1 MAYFK
6 FCFNYFYRRF
16 FKNEVEKILSGVLA
30 AAVAIS
36 SVAISAFTTTVAAE
50 ETASWTSGDTTVTL
64 YDDGSLV
71 VSGTGAM
78 ADYKTTSAGRAP
90 WLDSTYAATITSVTV
105 SEGVTKIGDYFLY
118 GGTSSANRA
127 TNVTSISVPTSSLKT
142 IGVYAFS
149 YTAITSFTI
158 PDSVTS
164 VGNYAFSYCTSL
176 ASITLGSGITALSDY
191 MLQYC
196 SSLESISIPTTITTW
211 GAGALRYTGLK
222 SIVIND
228 NITSLSNY
236 LFQGCASLESVTI
249 PDSVTTIGNYVF
261 QTCTSLTSIT
271 VPSSVTSIGTYFV
284 ANCTALKE
292 INFSDDCSLTSI
304 GNYFARGCTA
314 LESVTIPETVT
325 SIGTY
330 AFYLDTALKYVNIPS
345 GVSTIGNYFFNG
357 CTNEDLVIDLQMTTA
372 PTLGSNVFTNVVGTI
387 YVYSQ
392 ETYDTVSA
400 NSTVTGATVVY
411 IATSADVSALIE
423 AIKTASATDTSS
435 STSGTA
441 SALTTAVEAAMTVL
455 ATSSS
460 TQDDVDAAAAAITA
474 AIAALVDGTDLTAAL
489 ATAEALDTT
498 YCTSDSASALS
509 TAIDN
514 ANAALE
520 SSTAT
525 QDDVDTATAAV
536 NTAIA
541 GLSGVIYVDS
551 EELRDTVAAVATDAT
566 VVYVASFGSDSEAD
580 ISSLTSSGSNTNQ
593 LAIIN
598 NWSGSGTAISE
609 LEGATEFSITFTV
622 TGLAVTNETAY
633 IAFYDPT
640 NGLSSW
646 APGETTPA
654 VAIPEEGTYTIT
666 YSGSALSGNFNFL
679 GIDLKNYDGSS
690 YSTGNGVT
698 SLSLVSISIPV
709 AADVDVTE
717 VKASIVEAD
726 GYDTTNYTAT
736 SAAALTEA
744 LDSAIA
750 VVGNSESTQTEVDA
764 AVAAITAAIN
774 GLVDISD
781 LAGTVETAE
790 EIDTS
795 IYTPSSVAAFETALD
810 EANTV
815 LANADAT
822 QAEVDAAVDALTEA
836 INALVELA
844 DTSDLVGTI
853 ETAEEVD
860 TTLYTDDS
868 VADLTAALENAQTVL
883 ANADATQD
891 EVNAAVDALME
902 AMENLVPKYSISGTV
917 YVSDSNT
924 ETAMLIVVTD
934 ENEEVVTSI
943 DTESMC
949 EYEIEGLEAGTYT
962 ITISG
967 GKYAPRSY
975 EVEVAENLTQD
986 VYLNPYG
993 DVNGDGVV
1001 TTADVGLSNS
1011 HAKGVT
1017 LLEDYEFVC
1026 ADVNLDGSVTTA
1038 DVGKINSHAKG
1049 VVALW

>member
-1 MAYFK
+1 MK
-6 FCFNYFYRRF
+6 L
-16 FKNEVEKILSGVLA
+16 KKILSCVLA
-30 AAVAIS
+30 TAVAIS
-36 SVAISAFTTTVAAE
+36 SVAISAFTTTVAAT

-71 VSGTGAM
+71 VSGTGDM
-78 ADYKTTSAGRAP
+78 ATYSTSASTRAP
-90 WLDSTYAATITSVTV
+90 WLADSTYYNAITSITI
-105 SEGVTKIGDYFLY
+105 SEGVTSVGAYAFY
-118 GGTSSANRA
+118 SSTTYR
-127 TNVTSISVPTSSLKT
+127 TYNVTSVSLPSTLTT
-142 IGVYAFS
+142 IGKYAFS
-149 YTAITSFTI
+149 YSGVTSLTI
-158 PDSVTS
+158 PDSVTTMDT
-164 VGNYAFSYCTSL
+164 YAFSHCESL
-176 ASITLGSGITALSDY
+176 ASISIGSGLTTLSDY
-191 MLQYC
+191 VFQYC
-196 SSLESISIPTTITTW
+196 YALESITIPTTITSF
-211 GAGALRYTGLK
+211 GAGALRYTGLT
-222 SIVIND
+222 SVVIND

-236 LFQGCASLESVTI
+236 LFQGCDSLTSVTI

-261 QTCTSLTSIT
+261 
-271 VPSSVTSIGTYFV
+271 
-284 ANCTALKE
+284 AACTALE
-292 INFSDDCSLTSI
+292 SITLPSSITTI
-304 GNYFARGCTA
+304 GNYLFYNSTALKSITIPEGVTTIGTNFARGCTA
-314 LESVTIPETVT
+314 LESVTLPSSLT
-325 SIGTY
+325 SLGTY
-330 AFYLDTALKYVNIPS
+330 AFYGDTALTYVNIPS
-345 GVSTIGNYFFNG
+345 GVTALSNYTFYN
-357 CTNEDLVIDLQMTTA
+357 CTNKNLIIDLEMTTA
-372 PTLGSNVFTNVVGTI
+372 PTLGTYLFTNVVGTI

-392 ETYDTVSA
+392 ETYDAVSA

-411 IATSADVSALIE
+411 IATTADVSAVIE
-423 AIKTASATDTSS
+423 AIKTASSTDTSS
-435 STSGTA
+435 CTSGTA
-441 SALTTAVEAAMTVL
+441 SALTSAVEAAKTVL
-455 ATSSS
+455 SIASS

-474 AIAALVDGTDLTAAL
+474 AIAALVDGSALTSAL

-498 YCTSDSASALS
+498 YCTSDSASALA

-525 QDDVDTATAAV
+525 QDDVDAATAAI
-536 NTAIA
+536 NTALA

-566 VVYVASFGSDSEAD
+566 VVYVASFGSASGVDT
-580 ISSLTSSGSNTNQ
+580 SSLTTSGSNTNQ

-609 LEGATEFSITFTV
+609 LADATEFSITFTV

-640 NGLSSW
+640 TGLSSW
-646 APGETTPA
+646 APSDTTPA
-654 VAIPEEGTYTIT
+654 VAIPEEGTYTVT

-679 GIDLKNYDGSS
+679 GIDLKNYDGST

-698 SLSLVSISIPV
+698 SLSLVSITKTV
-709 AADVDVTE
+709 AADVDTTE
-717 VKASIVEAD
+717 IKSAIVEAD

-736 SAAALTEA
+736 SAAALTDA
-744 LDSAIA
+744 LDAAIA

-781 LAGTVETAE
+781 LAGTIETAE
-790 EIDTS
+790 EVDTS
-795 IYTPSSVAAFETALD
+795 LYTPSSVAEFTDALD
-810 EANTV
+810 AAKTV

-822 QAEVDAAVDALTEA
+822 QDEVDAAVDALTAA
-836 INALVELA
+836 IDALVELA

-853 ETAEEVD
+853 ETAEEID
-860 TTLYTDDS
+860 TSLYTDSS
-868 VADLTAALENAQTVL
+868 VAALEAALIDANAVL
-883 ANADATQD
+883 ENADATQD
-891 EVNAAVDALME
+891 EVNEATDALIR
-902 AMENLVPKYSISGTV
+902 AIENLAPKYSITGTV
-917 YVSDSNT
+917 YVSDSDT

-934 ENEEVVTSI
+934 ENDEVVTSI

-962 ITISG
+962 IIISG

-975 EVEVAENLTQD
+975 EIEVAGNLTQD

-993 DVNGDGVV
+993 DINGDGEV
-1001 TTADVGLSNS
+1001 TTADVGLANC

-1017 LLEDYEFVC
+1017 LLEDYEFDC